1 MRSSS
6 RAALC
11 FAAVLL
17 LAAPARAANQD
28 AETFFAQGRQLRAS
42 GDCAGAIVAF
52 RRALDI
58 KPEGIGALRNVA
70 ECEEK
75 LGQFASARNDWWS
88 LRRAVL
94 QSSDPNYEGW
104 EKDAESA
111 YAKLAGKVAKLTVR
125 VTGEAL
131 DRVRVSI
138 DGKPLD
144 PRLLG
149 IELERDLGVHTI
161 EASFG
166 GVTPIVQ
173 KRTLAAGSS
182 ETVTL
187 EIPSPKA
194 AAGMAEGPSPAP
206 TPAPAPAPVQ
216 PVVPPKDYSG
226 LRTAGYVALGVGGA
240 GVIGTVI
247 AGVVRGSALN
257 TVESACPDPNAT
269 CRASQEVADA
279 NSRGKT
285 SAILANV
292 LGGVG
297 IVGVVSGAAMLLVSS
312 QASAATPAPA
322 RAAKVDGGFA
332 PLTGGGRLWA
342 EVRF

>member
-17 LAAPARAANQD
+17 LAAPARASNKD

-42 GDCAGAIVAF
+42 GDCVNAIVAF

-58 KPEGIGALRNVA
+58 KPEGVGALRNVA
-70 ECEEK
+70 ECEEQ

-125 VTGEAL
+125 ASGEDL
-131 DRVRVSI
+131 SRVRVSI

-149 IELERDLGVHTI
+149 VELERDLGVHTI
-161 EASFG
+161 EATYG
-166 GVTPIVQ
+166 GVTPLVE
-173 KRTLAAGSS
+173 KRTLVAGSS
-182 ETVTL
+182 ESVTL
-187 EIPSPKA
+187 VIPSPKSGTRA
-194 AAGMAEGPSPAP
+194 AEGSSP
-206 TPAPAPAPVQ
+206 TPTPTPPIVAPM
-216 PVVPPKDYSG
+216 DRGG
-226 LRTAGYVALGVGGA
+226 LRTAGYVALGVGGLGA
-240 GVIGTVI
+240 IGTVI
-247 AGVVRGSALN
+247 ATVVRGSALS
-257 TVESACPDPNAT
+257 TVEGACADPNAT

-285 SAILANV
+285 SALLANV
-292 LGGVG
+292 FGGVG
-297 IVGVVSGAAMLLVSS
+297 IAGVVTGATLLLVSS
-312 QASAATPAPA
+312 RPRAVTPAPTS
-322 RAAKVDGGFA
+322 AAK
-332 PLTGGGRLWA
+332 L
-342 EVRF
+342 

>member
-17 LAAPARAANQD
+17 LAAPARASNKD
-28 AETFFAQGRQLRAS
+28 AETFFAQGRQLRVS
-42 GDCAGAIVAF
+42 GDCAGAIVVF

-58 KPEGIGALRNVA
+58 KPEGVGALRNVA
-70 ECEEK
+70 ECEEQ

-111 YAKLAGKVAKLTVR
+111 YSKLAGKVAKLTVR
-125 VTGEAL
+125 VSGEDL
-131 DRVRVSI
+131 SRVRVSI

-144 PRLLG
+144 PRLFG
-149 IELERDLGVHTI
+149 VELERDLGVHTI
-161 EASFG
+161 EATYG
-166 GVTPIVQ
+166 GVTPLME
-173 KRTLAAGSS
+173 KRALVAGSS
-182 ETVTL
+182 ESVTL
-187 EIPSPKA
+187 VIPSPKSGTRA
-194 AAGMAEGPSPAP
+194 AEGSSPTPPIVAP
-206 TPAPAPAPVQ
+206 T
-216 PVVPPKDYSG
+216 DRGG
-226 LRTAGYVALGVGGA
+226 LRTAGYVALGVGGLGA
-240 GVIGTVI
+240 IGAVI
-247 AGVVRGSALN
+247 ASVVRGSALG
-257 TVESACPDPNAT
+257 TVEGACADPNVT

-292 LGGVG
+292 FGGVG
-297 IVGVVSGAAMLLVSS
+297 IAGVVSGATMLLVSS
-312 QASAATPAPA
+312 RLRAVTPTPTS
-322 RAAKVDGGFA
+322 AAKVDGGFA
-332 PLTGGGRLWA
+332 PLSGGGRLWA

>member
-11 FAAVLL
+11 FSAVMLL
-17 LAAPARAANQD
+17 AAAPARASNQD

-42 GDCAGAIVAF
+42 GDCVGAIVAF

-125 VTGEAL
+125 LSGEGL

-144 PRLLG
+144 PRLIG
-149 IELERDLGVHTI
+149 VELERDLGVHTI
-161 EASFG
+161 EATFG
-166 GVTPIVQ
+166 GVTPLVE

-182 ETVTL
+182 ESVTL
-187 EIPSPKA
+187 VIPSPTSLSR
-194 AAGMAEGPSPAP
+194 AGESPTPTP
-206 TPAPAPAPVQ
+206 TPAPAPPIVA
-216 PVVPPKDYSG
+216 PKDLSG
-226 LRTAGYVALGVGGA
+226 LRTAGYVALGVGGL

-247 AGVVRGSALN
+247 ASVVRGSALS
-257 TVESACPDPNAT
+257 TVEGACADPSVT

-285 SAILANV
+285 TAVLANV
-292 LGGVG
+292 FGGVG
-297 IVGVVSGAAMLLVSS
+297 IAGVVSGATMLLVSS
-312 QASAATPAPA
+312 QSSAVTPAPTS
-322 RAAKVDGGFA
+322 AAKVDGGFT
-332 PLTGGGRLWA
+332 PLAGGGRLWA

>member
-11 FAAVLL
+11 FAVVLL

-28 AETFFAQGRQLRAS
+28 AETFFAQGRQLRTS

-58 KPEGIGALRNVA
+58 KPEGVGALRNVA

-125 VTGEAL
+125 LSGEGL

-144 PRLLG
+144 PRLVG
-149 IELERDLGVHTI
+149 VELERDLGVHTI
-161 EASFG
+161 EATFG
-166 GVTPIVQ
+166 GVTPLVE
-173 KRTLAAGSS
+173 KRTLSVGSS

-187 EIPSPKA
+187 VIPSQKPA
-194 AAGMAEGPSPAP
+194 DSAAEGPSPRP
-206 TPAPAPAPVQ
+206 TPPV
-216 PVVPPKDYSG
+216 VVPPPDRSG
-226 LRTAGYVALGVGGA
+226 LRTAGYVELGVGGV

-247 AGVVRGSALN
+247 ASVIRGSALS
-257 TVESACPDPNAT
+257 TVEMACADPKAT

-285 SAILANV
+285 SAVLANV
-292 LGGVG
+292 FGGVG
-297 IVGVVSGAAMLLVSS
+297 IAGVVAGATMLLVGS
-312 QASAATPAPA
+312 QSSAATPAPA
-322 RAAKVDGGFA
+322 SAAKVDGGFA
-332 PLTGGGRLWA
+332 PLSGGGRLWA

>member
-17 LAAPARAANQD
+17 LAAPARASNKD

-42 GDCAGAIVAF
+42 GDCVNAIVAF

-58 KPEGIGALRNVA
+58 KPEGVGALRNVA
-70 ECEEK
+70 ECEEQ

-125 VTGEAL
+125 ASGDDL
-131 DRVRVSI
+131 SRVRVSI

-149 IELERDLGVHTI
+149 VELERDLGVHTI
-161 EASFG
+161 EATYG
-166 GVTPIVQ
+166 GVTPLVE
-173 KRTLAAGSS
+173 KRTLVAGSS
-182 ETVTL
+182 ESVTL
-187 EIPSPKA
+187 VIPSPKP
-194 AAGMAEGPSPAP
+194 GTRTAEGPSPTPTPPIVAP
-206 TPAPAPAPVQ
+206 T
-216 PVVPPKDYSG
+216 DRSG
-226 LRTAGYVALGVGGA
+226 LRTAGYVALGVGGLGA
-240 GVIGTVI
+240 IGTVI
-247 AGVVRGSALN
+247 ASVVRGSALS
-257 TVESACPDPNAT
+257 TVEEACADPNVT
-269 CRASQEVADA
+269 CHASQEVADA

-285 SAILANV
+285 SAVLANV
-292 LGGVG
+292 FGGVG
-297 IVGVVSGAAMLLVSS
+297 IAGVVTGATLLLVSS
-312 QASAATPAPA
+312 RSSAVTPAPTS
-322 RAAKVDGGFA
+322 AAKVDGGFA
-332 PLTGGGRLWA
+332 ALSGGGRLWA
-342 EVRF
+342 EVKF